1 MKHKQDSEILS
12 RLLELTKAT
21 PYEAS
26 PDELVELREVDDNKM
41 RSDRDK
47 KAQMRL
53 NQIRKQE
60 EALLAQAKGAGKLE
74 GASL

>member
-1 MKHKQDSEILS
+1 MKHKRDSEILD

-21 PYEAS
+21 PYVAS
-26 PDELVELREVDDNKM
+26 PDEEAELREVDENKT
-41 RSDRDK
+41 RSERDQ

-53 NQIRKQE
+53 NQIRRQE
-60 EALLAQAKGAGKLE
+60 QALLDQARGAGKLD

>member
-12 RLLELTKAT
+12 KLLELTNAT
-21 PYEAS
+21 PYEPS
-26 PDELVELREVDDNKM
+26 PDELAELREVDDDKM

-53 NQIRKQE
+53 NQIRRQE
-60 EALLAQAKGAGKLE
+60 QALLDQARGAGKLQS
-74 GASL
+74 ASL

>member
-26 PDELVELREVDDNKM
+26 PDEIAEMREVDDNKM

-47 KAQMRL
+47 KTQMRL
-53 NQIRKQE
+53 NQIRRQE
-60 EALLAQAKGAGKLE
+60 QALLDQARGAGKLE